1 MLLFNDPKFAATSLS
16 AVYIIQRDPVPEAT
30 KAPDPELLS
39 KSPPD
44 AITIVLLSPVAV
56 KVTPELIVTAPLDV
70 VANNVIFPATV
81 ELAAKIILL
90 DPASIL

>member
-1 MLLFNDPKFAATSLS
+1 MLLLFNDPKFAATSLS

-56 KVTPELIVTAPLDV
+56 IVPELIVTAPLDV

-81 ELAAKIILL
+81 
-90 DPASIL
+90 

>member
-1 MLLFNDPKFAATSLS
+1 MLLLFNDPKFAATSLS

-56 KVTPELIVTAPLDV
+56 
-70 VANNVIFPATV
+70 
-81 ELAAKIILL
+81 II
-90 DPASIL
+90 P